1 MNEAEIMNCAAIL
14 AAGIMANQCG
24 AYNYNAETAV
34 ALMREIA
41 AEIEKPQKEEKA
53 ETPEYF

>member
-1 MNEAEIMNCAAIL
+1 MNNDEIMNCAAIL

-24 AYNYNAETAV
+24 VYNYNAETAV
-34 ALMREIA
+34 ALMQEIA
-41 AEIEKPQKEEKA
+41 AEIEKPQVKEEP